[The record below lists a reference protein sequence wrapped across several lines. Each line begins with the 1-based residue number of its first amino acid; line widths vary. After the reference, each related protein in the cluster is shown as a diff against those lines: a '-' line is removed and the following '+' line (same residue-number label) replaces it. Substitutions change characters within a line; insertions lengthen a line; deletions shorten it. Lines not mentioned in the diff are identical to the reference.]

1 MANIYY
7 ELADES
13 TTLFGGKYFTNN
25 IISDSKSIYGIKLYS
40 NSDRVWMEDKGKI
53 WFIKNR
59 WFPTPTVDLK
69 EFMWIKLKAETI
81 CD

>member
-1 MANIYY
+1 VVNIYY
-7 ELADES
+7 ELADQS

-25 IISDSKSIYGIKLYS
+25 GIGDSKSIYGLNLYS
-40 NSDRVWMEDKGKI
+40 NSDRVWMEQDGKV

-59 WFPTPTVDLK
+59 HLLRPPVDMK